1 MTDSDSYGSDPG
13 TGPLPHAGWYPSGNG
28 WQRYWDGQQWTDH
41 QAPMPVAGQMQAVQ
55 QGGPPSSNDNSLA
68 ILAHLGGAFFSI
80 IVPLAIYLAKRDESP
95 YLRHHSAEALNFQI
109 TVLLAFIVSAMLI
122 FVLIGFLLIPIIA
135 IGFWILTIVASIAA
149 SRGEWYRYPMT
160 IRMVS

>member
-1 MTDSDSYGSDPG
+1 
-13 TGPLPHAGWYPSGNG
+13 
-28 WQRYWDGQQWTDH
+28 
-41 QAPMPVAGQMQAVQ
+41 MQAVQ